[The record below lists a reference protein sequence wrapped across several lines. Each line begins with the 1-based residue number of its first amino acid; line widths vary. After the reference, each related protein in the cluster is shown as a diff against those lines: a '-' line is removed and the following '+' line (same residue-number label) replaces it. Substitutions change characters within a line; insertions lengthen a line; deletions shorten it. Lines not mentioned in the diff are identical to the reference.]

1 MLQRTHD
8 NKHFLIFFCKNLAL
22 NFVLCYNLNMI
33 EILILYII
41 HKREK
46 TIYSIRKDIIET
58 FGTFTK
64 PSIGTIHPALQ
75 RLLKDGSVTLSERMS
90 EGGKKSS
97 YYSITKKGF
106 ETFKKLF
113 FDSASDNPSLFYT
126 QLQARLGT
134 MGLLNPEDRKEFIT
148 EFSKRME
155 IFQFELENKLKDEF
169 IELDY
174 YQEHLL
180 NRTLNELKSLKEYL
194 KGLKV
199 D

>member
-1 MLQRTHD
+1 
-8 NKHFLIFFCKNLAL
+8 
-22 NFVLCYNLNMI
+22 MI

-46 TIYSIRKDIIET
+46 TIYSIRKEIIET

-75 RLLKDGSVTLSERMS
+75 RLLKDGSVSLNERMS
-90 EGGKKSS
+90 DGGKKSS

-113 FDSASDNPSLFYT
+113 FNSASENPSLFYT

-134 MGLLNPEDRKEFIT
+134 MGLLSVEDRKEFIK
-148 EFSKRME
+148 EFGKKME
-155 IFQFELENKLKDEF
+155 IYQFELESKLKDEF
-169 IELDY
+169 LDLDY
-174 YQEHLL
+174 FQEQLL
-180 NRTLNELKSLKEYL
+180 NRTLKELKSLKEYIN
-194 KGLKV
+194 GLKV

>member
-1 MLQRTHD
+1 
-8 NKHFLIFFCKNLAL
+8 
-22 NFVLCYNLNMI
+22 MI

-46 TIYSIRKDIIET
+46 TIYSIRKEIIEI

-75 RLLKDGSVTLSERMS
+75 RLLKEGAVSLTERMS
-90 EGGKKSS
+90 SGGKKSS
-97 YYSITKKGF
+97 YYSITKRGF
-106 ETFKKLF
+106 EYFKELF
-113 FDSASDNPSLFYT
+113 FNSASENPSLFYT

-134 MGLLNPEDRKEFIT
+134 MGLLKTEDRKLFISD
-148 EFSKRME
+148 FSKKME
-155 IFQFELENKLKDEF
+155 LYQFELENKLNDEF

-174 YQEHLL
+174 YQEQLL
-180 NRTLNELKSLKEYL
+180 NKTLRELKSLKDYL
-194 KGLKV
+194 KNLKV

>member
-1 MLQRTHD
+1 
-8 NKHFLIFFCKNLAL
+8 
-22 NFVLCYNLNMI
+22 MI

-75 RLLKDGSVTLSERMS
+75 RLLKDGSVSLNERMS

-97 YYSITKKGF
+97 YYSITKKGHD
-106 ETFKKLF
+106 TFKKLF
-113 FDSASDNPSLFYT
+113 FESASDNPSLFYT

-134 MGLLNPEDRKEFIT
+134 MGLLKPEDRKNFVS
-148 EFSKRME
+148 EFSKRMD

-174 YQEHLL
+174 YQEQLL
-180 NRTLNELKSLKEYL
+180 NRTLNELKSLK
-194 KGLKV
+194 

>member
-1 MLQRTHD
+1 
-8 NKHFLIFFCKNLAL
+8 
-22 NFVLCYNLNMI
+22 MI

-46 TIYSIRKDIIET
+46 TIYSIRKEIIEI

-75 RLLKDGSVTLSERMS
+75 RLLKEGAVSLTERMS
-90 EGGKKSS
+90 SGGKKSS
-97 YYSITKKGF
+97 YYSITKRGF
-106 ETFKKLF
+106 EYFKELF
-113 FDSASDNPSLFYT
+113 FNSASENPSLFYT

-134 MGLLNPEDRKEFIT
+134 MGLLKTEDRKLFISD
-148 EFSKRME
+148 FSKKME
-155 IFQFELENKLKDEF
+155 LYQFELENKLNDEF

-174 YQEHLL
+174 YQEQLL
-180 NRTLNELKSLKEYL
+180 NKTHRELKSLKDYL
-194 KGLKV
+194 KNLKV

>member
-1 MLQRTHD
+1 
-8 NKHFLIFFCKNLAL
+8 
-22 NFVLCYNLNMI
+22 MI

-46 TIYSIRKDIIET
+46 TIYSIRKEIIET

-75 RLLKDGSVTLSERMS
+75 RLLKNGSVSLNERMS

-97 YYSITKKGF
+97 YYSITKKGY
-106 ETFKKLF
+106 ETFRKLF

-134 MGLLNPEDRKEFIT
+134 MGLLKPEDRKEFVN
-148 EFSKRME
+148 EFSKRMD
-155 IFQFELENKLKDEF
+155 IFQYELENKLKDEF
-169 IELDY
+169 LELDY
-174 YQEHLL
+174 YQEQLL
-180 NRTLNELKSLKEYL
+180 NRTLKELKSLKEYL